1 MGEEMT
7 YRAAGVDI
15 EAGYEA
21 VRRIKEHART
31 THRPGVM
38 GGIGSFGGL
47 FSLDLERYRRPVLV
61 SGTDGVG
68 TKLKVAFMTGRHD
81 TVGIDAVAYCVNDIL
96 CHGAEPLFFLDYL
109 ALGRLDPAV
118 VEAVVAGVAEGC
130 RRAGCALIGGETA
143 EMPGFYQE
151 GEYDLAGFAVGV
163 VEQDRL
169 IDGSRTRA
177 GDVVLG
183 IASTG
188 LQSSGFSLVRRIVF
202 EKAGLT
208 VDCYVAELG
217 RTVGEELLEPTGIYV
232 PAVLALVEKCDVRG
246 LANISGGGLPE
257 NLPRAVGRGLQAV
270 VEKGSW
276 PVPPVF
282 GWLQQLGGVAEEEMY
297 RTFNMGIGM
306 VAVVPEEDVDQA
318 RAVLKSHGWE
328 SWPVG
333 RLVPGDEG
341 VRFS

>member
-1 MGEEMT
+1 M
-7 YRAAGVDI
+7 
-15 EAGYEA
+15 
-21 VRRIKEHART
+21 
-31 THRPGVM
+31 
-38 GGIGSFGGL
+38 
-47 FSLDLERYRRPVLV
+47 
-61 SGTDGVG
+61 
-68 TKLKVAFMTGRHD
+68 
-81 TVGIDAVAYCVNDIL
+81 AYCVNDIL

-169 IDGSRTRA
+169 IDGSRTRP
-177 GDVVLG
+177 GDVVR
-183 IASTG
+183 ASCPR
-188 LQSSGFSLVRRIVF
+188 GFKQRVFAGAADRVREGR
-202 EKAGLT
+202 AHRRPLRGR
-208 VDCYVAELG
+208 AG

-276 PVPPVF
+276 PAPPVF

-328 SWPVG
+328 LWPVG